1 MTTFTNQLAPA
12 AGARHTIQA
21 TRRAMLSA
29 ALGCARRC
37 AAVLAFMAASGGFLW
52 AAPSGDEA
60 RLEAAVEAMSTHP
73 RVKDVP
79 RDKLKATTEFAV
91 GNILFVLLH
100 EAAHG
105 LISDLAL
112 PVLGREE
119 DAADQLATVM
129 ALKMADSFAD
139 RVVVNAARGWFL
151 GDQRDR
157 RAGVPTIF
165 YDEHGMDLQR
175 AYHIVCLLVGGAP
188 EKFRGLADEVKL
200 PKERQHTC
208 QFDYS
213 NASWSWEQLLKPHMR
228 KPGDPK
234 TTIKVTYVPST
245 EFATLGALGQKL
257 QILETVAEWLSED
270 FVWKNPISLEMRECG
285 GPNARW
291 IPGPKKIEIC
301 YELIHEFVQL
311 HRGWG
316 QAELVPGT
324 MRMTTNRKI
333 VLDAKPST
341 AKPRSGKAF
350 RAESKRR

>member
-1 MTTFTNQLAPA
+1 MFQQMTDFAWRVCQAALALPLFLLFAAPA
-12 AGARHTIQA
+12 AIAQSDKGAST
-21 TRRAMLSA
+21 
-29 ALGCARRC
+29 ARR
-37 AAVLAFMAASGGFLW
+37 M
-52 AAPSGDEA
+52 E
-60 RLEAAVEAMSTHP
+60 LEKRITDIANMFQNDPRYNRGRTPEQIKDGVEFVT
-73 RVKDVP
+73 
-79 RDKLKATTEFAV
+79 
-91 GNILFVLLH
+91 GNVLFVLAH
-100 EAAHG
+100 ETGHA
-105 LISDLAL
+105 LISAL
-112 PVLGREE
+112 EIPVAGREE

-151 GDQRDR
+151 GDQRDKK
-157 RAGVPTIF
+157 AGVPTVF

-188 EKFRGLADEVKL
+188 DKFRDLADEVKL
-200 PKERQHTC
+200 PKQRQHTC
-208 QFDYS
+208 QFDWS
-213 NASWSWEQLLKPHMR
+213 NASWSWEQLLKPHLR

-234 TTIKVTYVPST
+234 TKIEVTYVPSA
-245 EFATLGALGQKL
+245 EFTVLGELGQKL

-301 YELIHEFVQL
+301 YELIREFVRL

-324 MRMTTNRKI
+324 LRMSKNRKI
-333 VLDAKPST
+333 VVDAKPDN
-341 AKPRSGKAF
+341 F
-350 RAESKRR
+350 KRRAGKSFRSERTQQ